1 MLNRLSPM
9 EKRGANMSNASE
21 NKEQTQQKE
30 GEKAEESKNWIAL
43 IQDFI
48 KNPVTTGIKGL
59 AAGYLLGTY
68 KASKDIEAIKQEHR
82 EQMKEQNELFHLL
95 VKEIRTNNKL
105 LASKHYKLSS
115 SNKDEND
122 EDHNTLEMTQDSES
136 KTYKY
141 HPKTKRRVFE
151 LKA

>member
-1 MLNRLSPM
+1 
-9 EKRGANMSNASE
+9 MSNTDE

-30 GEKAEESKNWIAL
+30 NKKAEESKDWMAL
-43 IQDFI
+43 IHDFI
-48 KNPVTTGIKGL
+48 KNPVTTGITGL

-105 LASKHYKLSS
+105 MASKDPKLLPSA
-115 SNKDEND
+115 KDENE

-141 HPKTKRRVFE
+141 TPKSKKRVFE

>member
-1 MLNRLSPM
+1 
-9 EKRGANMSNASE
+9 MSNIDE

-30 GEKAEESKNWIAL
+30 DKKAEEPKDWMVL

-48 KNPVTTGIKGL
+48 KNPVTTGITGL
-59 AAGYLLGTY
+59 ATGYLLGTY

-105 LASKHYKLSS
+105 MASKHHKLLPSS
-115 SNKDEND
+115 KDEN
-122 EDHNTLEMTQDSES
+122 EEEHNTLEMTQDSES

-141 HPKTKRRVFE
+141 NPKNKKRVFE